1 MALSAT
7 VAKRMAE
14 TRSISERLATL
25 PPGRHLVP
33 HDFVV
38 QNQRERMLLATAELV
53 AERGYRRTTIE
64 LIAKTARV
72 ALTTFYEHFE
82 SKEECFLAAF
92 DENVDAAAE
101 VFVELVD
108 PELDWTDQISTGLEV
123 FLEMVATET
132 PRATL
137 CIVESQAAGPAA
149 LARYQ
154 GMLERVAPKLR
165 EGRALNPRSAR
176 LPEGLEMALA
186 GRHRLARPPA
196 PRRRGGGRDQG
207 AAAGDAPDLPH
218 PVCRRSG
225 GGPRGRRRSGP
236 NRRLNAKKAGSRAG
250 RM

>member
-1 MALSAT
+1 
-7 VAKRMAE
+7 MAE
-14 TRSISERLATL
+14 TRSISERLATM

-33 HDFVV
+33 RDFVV

-92 DENVDAAAE
+92 DENIAAAAE
-101 VFVELVD
+101 VFAELVD
-108 PELDWTDQISTGLEV
+108 PELDWADQISIGLEV

-137 CIVESQAAGPAA
+137 CLVESQAAGPAA

-154 GMLERVAPKLR
+154 GMLELVAPKLR

-176 LPEGLEMALA
+176 LPEGLEVAIAGGIAWLVHQRLVAGEAAEIKALLPEMLQIALTPYVGEVEA
-186 GRHRLARPPA
+186 GRAADAAQARV
-196 PRRRGGGRDQG
+196 
-207 AAAGDAPDLPH
+207 AA
-218 PVCRRSG
+218 
-225 GGPRGRRRSGP
+225 
-236 NRRLNAKKAGSRAG
+236 
-250 RM
+250 

>member
-82 SKEECFLAAF
+82 GKEECFLAAF

-101 VFVELVD
+101 VFAELVD
-108 PELDWTDQISTGLEV
+108 PELDWADQVSFGLEV

-137 CIVESQAAGPAA
+137 CLVESQAAGPAA

-176 LPEGLEMALA
+176 LPEGLEVALA
-186 GRHRLARPPA
+186 GGIAWLVHQRLVA
-196 PRRRGGGRDQG
+196 GE
-207 AAAGDAPDLPH
+207 AAEIKALLPEMLQIALT
-218 PVCRRSG
+218 PYVG
-225 GGPRGRRRSGP
+225 EVE
-236 NRRLNAKKAGSRAG
+236 AG
-250 RM
+250 RAADAAQARVAA